1 MIAAPQLWS
10 RVSTSHLFFFS
21 LENRKKKR
29 TKENAWFAGAQSPNQ
44 NEKPKEYKREEKKK
58 SRVCVCVCVKL
69 CKKELADEYT
79 EKKKGHHQQQLGR

>member
-21 LENRKKKR
+21 PLKTEKKKR

-58 SRVCVCVCVKL
+58 SCMCVCVCETVQKR
-69 CKKELADEYT
+69 T
-79 EKKKGHHQQQLGR
+79 R

>member
-10 RVSTSHLFFFS
+10 RVSTSHLFFFT

-29 TKENAWFAGAQSPNQ
+29 TEENAWFAGAQSPSQ

-58 SRVCVCVCVKL
+58 VSRVCVCETVQKR
-69 CKKELADEYT
+69 T
-79 EKKKGHHQQQLGR
+79 R